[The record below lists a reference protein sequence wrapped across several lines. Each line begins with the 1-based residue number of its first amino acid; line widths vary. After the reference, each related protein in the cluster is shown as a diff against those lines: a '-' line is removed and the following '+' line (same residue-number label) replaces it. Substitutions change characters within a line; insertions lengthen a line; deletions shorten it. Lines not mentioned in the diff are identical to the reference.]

1 MATAPSQRTRTARR
15 KAGAT
20 IRNQWSVGK
29 QQVIAGDCA
38 AALQQVGDA
47 TIDVVVTSPP
57 YNIGVSY
64 RTYRDN
70 RPRDLYLDWFAAV
83 CAEIARVLKPDGS
96 FFLNIGSINADP
108 WVALDVAQALRTLF
122 ALQNHIVW
130 VKSVSIGA
138 DTVGHFKP
146 IASRRF
152 LNHNHE
158 AIFHFTKTGRVTIDR
173 LAIGV
178 PFKDKSNIAR
188 WGHARDMRCAGNVWF
203 IPYRTVQSKSQKFHH
218 PAGFPVELAER
229 CIRLHGIKDALVLD
243 PFLGAGSS
251 LVAAARLGCRGIGI
265 EIDAHYAKTAVARLK
280 ADRSPAADNRR
291 GRLETAA

>member
-1 MATAPSQRTRTARR
+1 MATEPRQRTGTPRR
-15 KAGAT
+15 NAAAT
-20 IRNQWSVGK
+20 IRDQWTVGK
-29 QQVIAGDCA
+29 QRIVAGDCA
-38 AALQQVGDA
+38 AALKHIDDA
-47 TIDVVVTSPP
+47 TIDLVVTSPP
-57 YNIGVSY
+57 YNIGVAY
-64 RTYRDN
+64 RTYRDD
-70 RPRDLYLDWFAAV
+70 RPRDLYLGWFAVV

-96 FFLNIGSINADP
+96 FFLNVGSTNSEP
-108 WVALDVAQALRTLF
+108 WVALDVAQALRGMF

-158 AIFHFTKTGRVTIDR
+158 AIFHFTKTGAVKIDR

-188 WGHARDMRCAGNVWF
+188 WGHARDKRCGGNVWF
-203 IPYRTVQSKSQKFHH
+203 IPYRTVRSKAQKFHH

-229 CIRLHGIKDALVLD
+229 CIRLHGTSDALVLD

-265 EIDAHYAKTAVARLK
+265 EIDAHYAKTAVARLI
-280 ADRSPAADNRR
+280 ADLPPATGR
-291 GRLETAA
+291 GRTRL